1 MQTSEIEDVCSCG
14 RRIGPQDTIRI
25 FEGILSCLLCGIS
38 ERRVQRPAVGISI
51 SANSLNQRL
60 DASTQSVR
68 SYAGVN
74 IEGSSV

>member
-38 ERRVQRPAVGISI
+38 ERRVQGAELAISI
-51 SANSLNQRL
+51 CAKSHNQNMLGASAQGR
-60 DASTQSVR
+60 SV
-68 SYAGVN
+68 
-74 IEGSSV
+74 